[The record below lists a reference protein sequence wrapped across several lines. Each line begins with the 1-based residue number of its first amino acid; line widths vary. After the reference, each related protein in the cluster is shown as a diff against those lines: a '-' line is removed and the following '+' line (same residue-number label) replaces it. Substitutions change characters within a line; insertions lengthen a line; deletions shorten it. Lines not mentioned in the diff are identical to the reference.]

1 MREIY
6 TKLSELLANNERG
19 VLVTIT
25 EVAGSSPRHTGSK
38 MIVRPDGEIYG
49 TIGGGKLEAQAI
61 DEASRMLNNGLALI
75 PVEKK
80 TYTLNE
86 NEGMLC
92 GGQAE
97 VIFEPFGNKDQM
109 VIFGGGHIGHA
120 LAPLGK
126 KAGFWV
132 SVMDN
137 RPEYA
142 NRERFPDVDDVMADE
157 YGILL
162 KQVTYHE
169 NLYVVIVTHGHT
181 HDEEVLEYSIQQ
193 PHAYIG
199 MIGSNN
205 KSRTVLRHLEE
216 KGIPGDL
223 LDQVHS
229 PVGINIGAESPFEIA
244 ISILSEVIAVR
255 QGVDV
260 GSLSM
265 ALKS

>member
-1 MREIY
+1 MKDIY
-6 TKLSELLANNERG
+6 TKLSELLAQGEKG

-38 MIVRPDGEIYG
+38 MIVRPGGEIFG

-61 DEASRMLNNGLALI
+61 EDAGRLLNNGLSLVQ
-75 PVEKK
+75 VEKK
-80 TYTLNE
+80 TYKLNE
-86 NEGMLC
+86 EEGMLC

-97 VIFEPFGNKDQM
+97 VIFEPFGNEDHM
-109 VIFGGGHIGHA
+109 AIFGAGHIAHA

-126 KAGFWV
+126 KAGFRV

-142 NRERFPDVDDVMADE
+142 NRERFPDVDDVTADE
-157 YGILL
+157 YGELL
-162 KQVTYHE
+162 QNVPCHD
-169 NLYVVIVTHGHT
+169 NLYVVIVTHGHH
-181 HDEEVLEYSIQQ
+181 HDEEVLEYCIQQ

-199 MIGSNN
+199 MIGSTN

-216 KGIPGDL
+216 KGIRSAL

-229 PVGINIGAESPFEIA
+229 PVGLNIGAESPFEIA
-244 ISILSEVIAVR
+244 VSILSEIIAVR
-255 QGVDV
+255 QGVEVD
-260 GSLSM
+260 SLSM
-265 ALKS
+265 AL